1 MSYANPIDTRI
12 VQVVLDDLEDN
23 NFHALCDLLAYAYNL
38 PRNLP
43 GEVLDE
49 AYERAKDYLVDYR
62 VNRFSAGMVPCPKH
76 EGAYDCTPFCEV
88 CEGDQETAVAN

>member
-23 NFHALCDLLAYAYNL
+23 NFHALCDLLAYAYDL

-49 AYERAKDYLVDYR
+49 AYERAKDYLVEYR
-62 VNRFSAGMVPCPKH
+62 MNRYENAQKG
-76 EGAYDCTPFCEV
+76 
-88 CEGDQETAVAN
+88 N

>member
-23 NFHALCDLLAYAYNL
+23 NVHALCDLLAHAYGL

-43 GEVLDE
+43 EEVLDE

-62 VNRFSAGMVPCPKH
+62 MNRYENAQKG
-76 EGAYDCTPFCEV
+76 
-88 CEGDQETAVAN
+88 N